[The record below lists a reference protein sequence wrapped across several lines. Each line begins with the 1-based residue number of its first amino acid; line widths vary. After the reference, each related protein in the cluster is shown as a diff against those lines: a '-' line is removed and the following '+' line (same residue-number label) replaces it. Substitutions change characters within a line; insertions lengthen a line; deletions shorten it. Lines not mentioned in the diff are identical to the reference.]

1 MTILRRMRNRNQIT
15 LPPKLLQA
23 IGVSEEQAL
32 FSIEAKDGRIVLEPR
47 RTESESLSEE
57 SWDQLDH
64 WVQKQLKNRQFA
76 QYEDTKKAKKHLDRF
91 RK

>member
-1 MTILRRMRNRNQIT
+1 MSILRRMRNRNQIT
-15 LPPKLLQA
+15 LPSKLLQA

-47 RTESESLSEE
+47 QTEVEPFSEE
-57 SWDQLDH
+57 SWGQLDH
-64 WVQKQLKNRQFA
+64 LVQKQVKNKQFT
-76 QYEDTKKAKKHLDRF
+76 QYEDGKKAKKHLDRF